1 MDPLPQVSPAEWD
14 VMKVV
19 WKQTGPCSAQSV
31 IDALAAPNEWSPA
44 TIKTLLNRLVRKG
57 ALTFEKQGKAYV
69 YSAAV
74 TAAECQAA
82 EAESFLDRV
91 FDGSLSPMLAHFSR
105 ARRLRK
111 AELDELENLLRTL
124 RKK

>member
-1 MDPLPQVSPAEWD
+1 
-14 VMKVV
+14 MKVI
-19 WKQTGPCSAQSV
+19 WKQPGPCPAHAV
-31 IDALAAPNEWSPA
+31 IDALSGPNEWSAA
-44 TIKTLLNRLVRKG
+44 TVKTLLNRLVRKG
-57 ALTFEKQGKAYV
+57 ALRFEKKGKAYL

-74 TAAECQAA
+74 TEAECQAA

-91 FDGSLSPMLAHFSR
+91 FDGSLSPLVAHFTR

>member
-14 VMKVV
+14 VMKVI
-19 WKQTGPCSAQSV
+19 WRQPGPSPAHAV
-31 IDALAAPNEWSPA
+31 IDALSGPNEWSAA
-44 TIKTLLNRLVRKG
+44 TVKTLLNRLVRKG
-57 ALTFEKQGKAYV
+57 ALRFEKKGKAYL

-74 TAAECQAA
+74 TEAECQAA

-91 FDGSLSPMLAHFSR
+91 FDGSLSPLVAHFTR